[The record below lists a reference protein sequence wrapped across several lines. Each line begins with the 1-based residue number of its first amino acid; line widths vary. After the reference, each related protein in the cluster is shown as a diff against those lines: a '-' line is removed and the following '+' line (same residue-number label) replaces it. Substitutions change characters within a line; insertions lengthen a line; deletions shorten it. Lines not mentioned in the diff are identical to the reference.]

1 MIPNIKFPQVKV
13 YPTQD
18 LKESVEVCLKSDV
31 EAVIV
36 NLLAD
41 NRRMQS
47 RAVEAERKYYE
58 LVRKDADKRLCEL
71 EDEGIAAGTE
81 LEYLVN
87 NINARDFLKRMQ
99 G

>member
-1 MIPNIKFPQVKV
+1 MTPNIKFPQVRV
-13 YPTQD
+13 YTTQD

-58 LVRKDADKRLCEL
+58 LVRKDADNRLCEL